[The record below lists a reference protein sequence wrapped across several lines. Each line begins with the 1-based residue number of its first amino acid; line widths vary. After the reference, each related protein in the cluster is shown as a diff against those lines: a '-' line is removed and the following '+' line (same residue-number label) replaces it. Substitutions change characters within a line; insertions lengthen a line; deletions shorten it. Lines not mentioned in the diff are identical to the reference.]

1 MYLRNGKERRGAG
14 LVKAFAH
21 PLHRQSLPDRLNRN
35 SRQRRKADPGRGL
48 GRPGKAGN
56 LPQATIVFGIDAGPA
71 RALGFCQEIT
81 LRMSSMRNLAAF
93 SMTGSK
99 WLRTSGWVAVA
110 IAMLAGGNALMAQR
124 PMRPGGPMADAGAPG
139 HLWIS
144 ATPLDDQRQLL
155 IVIDPTVK
163 NAAIYHVDGGSGT
176 LALKSTRDISWDLM
190 VGDFNALE
198 PKPSALKRMLEVGAE
213 AGPIGQNRP

>member
-1 MYLRNGKERRGAG
+1 M
-14 LVKAFAH
+14 
-21 PLHRQSLPDRLNRN
+21 
-35 SRQRRKADPGRGL
+35 
-48 GRPGKAGN
+48 GRPGKPGN
-56 LPQATIVFGIDAGPA
+56 LLSGLLPVLPGPYFP
-71 RALGFCQEIT
+71 GPEIT
-81 LRMSSMRNLAAF
+81 LRKMSSMRNLAAF
-93 SMTGSK
+93 SMTGGT
-99 WLRTSGWVAVA
+99 WLRTCGWAAAALAV
-110 IAMLAGGNALMAQR
+110 LAGGGGLMAQR
-124 PMRPGGPMADAGAPG
+124 PMRPGGPAGDGIAPG
-139 HLWIS
+139 QLWIS

-190 VGDFNALE
+190 VGDFNAQE

>member
-1 MYLRNGKERRGAG
+1 
-14 LVKAFAH
+14 
-21 PLHRQSLPDRLNRN
+21 
-35 SRQRRKADPGRGL
+35 
-48 GRPGKAGN
+48 
-56 LPQATIVFGIDAGPA
+56 
-71 RALGFCQEIT
+71 
-81 LRMSSMRNLAAF
+81 MRNREAV
-93 SMTGSK
+93 SMTGSN
-99 WLRTSGWVAVA
+99 WLRTCGWAAAA
-110 IAMLAGGNALMAQR
+110 IALFASGGALMAQR

-163 NAAIYHVDGGSGT
+163 NAAIYHLDGGSGT

-190 VGDFNALE
+190 VGDFNAQE

>member
-1 MYLRNGKERRGAG
+1 
-14 LVKAFAH
+14 
-21 PLHRQSLPDRLNRN
+21 
-35 SRQRRKADPGRGL
+35 
-48 GRPGKAGN
+48 
-56 LPQATIVFGIDAGPA
+56 
-71 RALGFCQEIT
+71 
-81 LRMSSMRNLAAF
+81 MRNLAAF
-93 SMTGSK
+93 SMIASN
-99 WLRTSGWVAVA
+99 WLRTSGWVAAAV
-110 IAMLAGGNALMAQR
+110 AMLAGGNALMAQR